1 RRLALLTS
9 LAPLTHRIPM
19 TVALAALTVTVVGL
33 MVGVELAVAAVLNP
47 IIHGLAVGPS
57 LEAGAHGARMLGRLM
72 PVLVH
77 HLARADGGP
86 RGGHG
91 RRRRRAVA
99 HGRCAAGRER
109 GAVGRGAGPDQQPH
123 LDLDGRLPPRRLAR
137 AAPPLGRLPSRAGGA
152 GRRGV
157 RARGHDGGTA
167 VDAVPRRDRA
177 RPQRANI
184 VVSKAY

>member
-1 RRLALLTS
+1 
-9 LAPLTHRIPM
+9 M

-109 GAVGRGAGPDQQPH
+109 GAVGRGAGPDPH
-123 LDLDGRLPPRRLAR
+123 LDLDGRPPPRRLAR
-137 AAPPLGRLPSRAGGA
+137 AAPPPGRLPPRAGGA
-152 GRRGV
+152 RRRGV
-157 RARGHDGGTA
+157 PARGHDGGAA

-177 RPQRANI
+177 HPQRANI
-184 VVSKAY
+184 VVSKAYTEAR